1 MRNMSYYG
9 GLSVSGYDKLFIKQG
24 TNANTIKGGVIMLD
38 PLIFE
43 IIKVGIETE
52 ISNPCVFSE
61 NEIKIK
67 LTNGMKVI
75 ISTEF
80 VI

>member
-1 MRNMSYYG
+1 
-9 GLSVSGYDKLFIKQG
+9 
-24 TNANTIKGGVIMLD
+24 MLD